1 MVKTIVVLGA
11 SYAGLAVA
19 HRLLKH
25 TRQREKDIKVVLVS
39 KVRELGAVNTLPHI
53 RGGGLHGTNKPAKAC
68 RGKLPAAILRVH

>member
-25 TRQREKDIKVVLVS
+25 TRQQEKDLKVVLVS
-39 KVRELGAVNTLPHI
+39 KVRQISKTADLLTRWVAGGAI
-53 RGGGLHGTNKPAKAC
+53 
-68 RGKLPAAILRVH
+68 I